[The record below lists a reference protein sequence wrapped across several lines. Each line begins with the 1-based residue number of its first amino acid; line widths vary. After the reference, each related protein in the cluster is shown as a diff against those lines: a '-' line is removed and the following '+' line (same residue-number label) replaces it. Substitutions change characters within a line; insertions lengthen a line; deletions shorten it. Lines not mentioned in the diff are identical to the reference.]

1 MKITK
6 QNVLR
11 YYVRLNSDVNG
22 NPRYKIQA
30 DDLADAS
37 GLKEFSH
44 VSETSYVDMV
54 KRVRKVGGGKLNS
67 RYHPYAIKVTSYD
80 IYQTHLS
87 LLKALKR

>member
-6 QNVLR
+6 QNILR

-30 DDLADAS
+30 NDLADAS
-37 GLKEFSH
+37 GMKEYQSPLKA
-44 VSETSYVDMV
+44 SYENMV

-67 RYHPYAIKVTSYD
+67 RYHPYAIKVTSYN
-80 IYQTHLS
+80 IWETHLS
-87 LLKALKR
+87 LLKALKS